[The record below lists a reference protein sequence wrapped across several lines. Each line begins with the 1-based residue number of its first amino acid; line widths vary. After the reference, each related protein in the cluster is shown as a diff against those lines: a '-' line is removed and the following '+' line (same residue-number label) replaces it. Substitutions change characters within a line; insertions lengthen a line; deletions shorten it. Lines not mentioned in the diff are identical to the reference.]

1 MRGRH
6 QASDGDRQGPTRKK
20 GNKVSETDRAFV
32 RPATAFVMDNRNGF
46 SCSYTVV
53 GCPYLVRLGEG
64 RQVIILGEIYLY
76 CCFCR
81 IL

>member
-46 SCSYTVV
+46 SCSYTD
-53 GCPYLVRLGEG
+53 CWLSLSSEAG
-64 RQVIILGEIYLY
+64 RRQAGNNSRRNLSVLL
-76 CCFCR
+76 F
-81 IL
+81 L

>member
-6 QASDGDRQGPTRKK
+6 QASDGDRQQGPTRKK

-53 GCPYLVRLGEG
+53 GCPYLVRLGR
-64 RQVIILGEIYLY
+64 RQVGNNSRRNLSVLL
-76 CCFCR
+76 F
-81 IL
+81 L